1 MIRALYNGTT
11 GMNASQEALS
21 TVSNNIANSQT
32 VAFKSQKVEFEEVF
46 YQQLKSPSSPGRELS
61 GVNPADVGNGVRVSA
76 ISSDFSQG
84 SITPTGGKT
93 DAAIEGDG
101 FFIVGNINA
110 QDRKYT
116 KAGNFDVSQQN
127 ELVTKT
133 GHYVL
138 GWNMDPFTGEIA
150 TGANLEPLRI
160 PIGEVGDPR
169 ETTMAQFS
177 GNLDRSAEVGAS
189 YGIQMKSYDRLGVQ
203 HDVDLNFIKT
213 SGDTYRYIAVPK
225 DQFKPSA
232 SIEKAVLRPN
242 EGIAGMI
249 MKGDYEI
256 NVTPSATPGM
266 SNVTL
271 VDPTGATVLTQSIT
285 DVDQTITLNDGTNN
299 WMTIQY
305 KGGQGTTSSSL
316 TIGEAGDIQFDS
328 VGNIANMT
336 GSGPNGSPQIEY
348 TPEGTGQPVI
358 INVNIDNITSLAADS
373 GVKLDRTDGYTS
385 STLVNFSL
393 GDGGTIQ
400 GYYSDGTVRAI
411 GQLATA
417 TFPNIAG
424 LTREGSGFYVPTP
437 NSGIPDVGVPG
448 TGPRSNVRAQAVEA
462 SNVDLASEFVDMIS
476 VQKLFQANTKVITAA
491 QQILDNVI
499 QLVR

>member
-32 VAFKSQKVEFEEVF
+32 VAFKTQKVEFEEVF
-46 YQQLKSPSSPGRELS
+46 YQQLKSPSSPGKELS
-61 GVNPADVGNGVRVSA
+61 GVNPADVGNGVRVST

-84 SITPTGGKT
+84 SITYTGGKT

-101 FFIVGNINA
+101 FFIVGNING
-110 QDRKYT
+110 QDQKYT
-116 KAGNFDVSQQN
+116 KAGNFDVSQHN

-138 GWNMDPFTGEIA
+138 GWNMDPITGEIA

-160 PIGEVGDPR
+160 PIGEVGDPK

-177 GNLDRSAEVGAS
+177 GNLDRSAENGTS
-189 YGIQMKSYDRLGVQ
+189 YGIQLKTYDRLGVQ

-213 SGDTYRYIAVPK
+213 ANNTYRYIAVPK
-225 DQFKPSA
+225 DQFKGSA
-232 SIEKAVLRPN
+232 SIEKAILRPN
-242 EGIAGMI
+242 EGIANSI
-249 MKGDYEI
+249 LKGDYEI
-256 NVTPSATPGM
+256 NVTPSGTPGM
-266 SNVTL
+266 SEITVL
-271 VDPTGATVLTQSIT
+271 DPTGATVLTQTIT
-285 DVDQTITLNDGTNN
+285 DVDQTVTLNDGTNN
-299 WMTIQY
+299 WITVQY
-305 KGGQGTTSSSL
+305 KGGQGTTSATL
-316 TIGEAGDIQFDS
+316 TIGESGDIQFDS

-336 GSGPNGSPQIEY
+336 GSGPGGSPQVEY
-348 TPEGTGQPVI
+348 TPEGTGQSVVI
-358 INVNIDNITSLAADS
+358 SVNFDNITSLAADS

-393 GDGGTIQ
+393 SDGGVLQ
-400 GYYSDGTVRAI
+400 GYYSDGSVRPI
-411 GQLATA
+411 GQMASA

-437 NSGIPDVGVPG
+437 NSGIPDIGVPG
-448 TGPRSNVRAQAVEA
+448 TGSRSNIKAQAVEA
-462 SNVDLASEFVDMIS
+462 SNVDLASEFVNMIS